1 MDSVENMNYLLATV
15 QIMDLKQKKQLLE
28 VWEDTEELIR
38 LELLRVQVQNM
49 KEGLVWPSH
58 APMDG
63 KTVIKTTMKVCVMTV
78 R

>member
-49 KEGLVWPSH
+49 KEGLV
-58 APMDG
+58 
-63 KTVIKTTMKVCVMTV
+63 
-78 R
+78 